1 MAVTVLIAPSEHL
14 GGLQEQRGLKGAQ
27 AFADTDAHLAL
38 DVITR
43 ERPQIIALERG
54 FSASRRGVALMNR
67 IKADPSLASTEVRI
81 VFSRRAPRFRVASDL
96 KVIIDGNPAT
106 IVDLSMVGAQ
116 VVSTSSLR
124 PNQRIRM
131 SLEGDQGLRF
141 NAAVAWATFE
151 LPAEGP
157 RYRAGIQF
165 HDANAAVLTRLLER
179 VTTTSNG
186 A

>member
-1 MAVTVLIAPSEHL
+1 MAVTVLIAPPEHL
-14 GGLQEQRGLKGAQ
+14 GGLQEQRGLKGAR

-38 DVITR
+38 DVIAS
-43 ERPQIIALERG
+43 ERPQIIALERE
-54 FSASRRGVALMNR
+54 FAASRRGVALMNR
-67 IKADPSLASTEVRI
+67 IKADPALATTEIRI
-81 VFSRRAPRFRVASDL
+81 VFSRRAPRFRVATGMQ
-96 KVIIDGNPAT
+96 VIIDGNPAT
-106 IVDLSMVGAQ
+106 IVDLSMIGAQ
-116 VVSTSSLR
+116 VISATSLR

-141 NAAVAWATFE
+141 NAAVAWAAFE

-165 HDANAAVLTRLLER
+165 QDANTAVLTRLLET
-179 VTTTSNG
+179 VTAANR

>member
-1 MAVTVLIAPSEHL
+1 MLIAPAEHL

-27 AFADTDAHLAL
+27 TFPDSEATAAL

-43 ERPQIIALERG
+43 ERPKIIALERE
-54 FSASRRGVALMNR
+54 FAASRRGLALMNR
-67 IKADPSLASTEVRI
+67 IKADPSLATSEVRI
-81 VFSRRAPRFRVASDL
+81 VYSRRAPRFRVASMHA
-96 KVIIDGNPAT
+96 IIDGNPAL
-106 IVDLSMVGAQ
+106 IIDISMIGAQ
-116 VVSTSSLR
+116 VVSSTALR

-157 RYRAGIQF
+157 RYRAGIHF
-165 HDANAAVLTRLLER
+165 HDAN
-179 VTTTSNG
+179 
-186 A
+186 